1 MFSVKVNIDMIIDI
15 KALKKQ
21 INDLLESNIS
31 EDSKTG
37 LHNLL
42 GEILDK
48 CEEKNKK
55 NKEEEKCT

>member
-1 MFSVKVNIDMIIDI
+1 LFSVKVNIDMIIDI
-15 KALKKQ
+15 KVLKKQ
-21 INDLLESNIS
+21 INDLLESNIP

-48 CEEKNKK
+48 CEERTK
-55 NKEEEKCT
+55 